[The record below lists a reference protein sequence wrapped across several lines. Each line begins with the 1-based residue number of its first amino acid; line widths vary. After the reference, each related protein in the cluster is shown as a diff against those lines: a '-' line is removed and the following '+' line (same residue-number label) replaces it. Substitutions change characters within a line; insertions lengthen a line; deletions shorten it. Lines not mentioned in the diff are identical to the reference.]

1 MPLNIEP
8 LEPRSVHN
16 SAAELGCGALA
27 IFAAID
33 FYSTLVILVGGFSI
47 LAAVVLL
54 TQLGL
59 IAIWLVFATISLP
72 ERLLVAIGLLVVAAF
87 R

>member
-8 LEPRSVHN
+8 LEPRSVHS

-33 FYSTLVILVGGFSI
+33 FYSTLVILVGGFDGGDRSPDAI
-47 LAAVVLL
+47 WL
-54 TQLGL
+54 
-59 IAIWLVFATISLP
+59 IWLVFATTSAARTIVGCDRAACGGLP
-72 ERLLVAIGLLVVAAF
+72 VFA
-87 R
+87 